1 MPDPNN
7 DDRAVNLRPW
17 SLDAGT
23 LRHVWTSDR
32 MQKTDRPFQ
41 NLPNRML
48 EFHWHRSGLDLL
60 MVNFQ
65 IVEGPGQQPCPD
77 LRVTGREITIA
88 YQNGVAVKSAV
99 WVTSIPVRNLEKCW
113 LPN

>member
-48 EFHWHRSGLDLL
+48 EFHWYRSRLNLL

-65 IVEGPGQQPCPD
+65 IVEGPGQQQFPD
-77 LRVTGREITIA
+77 GWVTGREIIIA
-88 YQNGVAVKSAV
+88 YQNRVAVQIISMGDFHAGQK
-99 WVTSIPVRNLEKCW
+99 P
-113 LPN
+113 

>member
-1 MPDPNN
+1 
-7 DDRAVNLRPW
+7 
-17 SLDAGT
+17 
-23 LRHVWTSDR
+23 
-32 MQKTDRPFQ
+32 
-41 NLPNRML
+41 ML

-60 MVNFQ
+60 MANFQ

-113 LPN
+113 LPG